1 MHYSEQYLISG
12 SHIILAGA
20 AAFNNINV
28 FFNNINVLPFFVL
41 YSDLTVIE
49 KNLYCTDIVPP
60 YHRSINEYYS
70 L

>member
-20 AAFNNINV
+20 AA
-28 FFNNINVLPFFVL
+28 FNNINVLPFFVL